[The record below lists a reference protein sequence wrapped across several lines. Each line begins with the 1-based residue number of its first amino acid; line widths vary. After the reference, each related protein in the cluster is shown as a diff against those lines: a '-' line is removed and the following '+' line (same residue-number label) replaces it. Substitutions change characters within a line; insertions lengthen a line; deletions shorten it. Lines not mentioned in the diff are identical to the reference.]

1 MPVFTWD
8 EAKRRANLRKHGID
22 FTEAESIFRGFT
34 LTAEDTRDRYEEH
47 RFLTLGLLGD
57 QVVSVAQS
65 ATRVSVSSQFVRL
78 LSVKRTSTSHRSL
91 TRPSRVRK
99 TIDADVIR
107 DADAPPWT
115 PEMFARAVARK
126 GLKVVPKKALL
137 SLRIDSDVIEW
148 FRKQGAGYQSRM
160 NALLRA
166 YMEAHK

>member
-1 MPVFTWD
+1 MFAWG

-22 FTEAESIFRGFT
+22 FADAERIFRGFT
-34 LTAEDTRDRYEEH
+34 LTAEDTREAYGER
-47 RFLTLGLLGD
+47 RFLTLPRKIRWFRLRIP
-57 QVVSVAQS
+57 S
-65 ATRVSVSSQFVRL
+65 AGTTSVSFQFVRPRNM
-78 LSVKRTSTSHRSL
+78 KRASTSRKSL
-91 TRPSRVRK
+91 TKLPKVRK
-99 TIDADVIR
+99 TIDADIIR

-126 GLKVVPKKALL
+126 GLKAVPKKALL

>member
-1 MPVFTWD
+1 MP
-8 EAKRRANLRKHGID
+8 
-22 FTEAESIFRGFT
+22 
-34 LTAEDTRDRYEEH
+34 
-47 RFLTLGLLGD
+47 
-57 QVVSVAQS
+57 
-65 ATRVSVSSQFVRL
+65 SVSFQFARPRN
-78 LSVKRTSTSHRSL
+78 VKRASTSRKSS
-91 TRPSRVRK
+91 TKPSKARK
-99 TIDADVIR
+99 TIDVDIVR

-126 GLKVVPKKALL
+126 GLKPVPKKALL